1 MNQPATNQ
9 PTTVSSS
16 SPSPAPAAAKPASAG
31 RLIVVLL
38 GLLGLAIAGLAYDN
52 LVAKPGLEA
61 AVTKVDEYAK
71 ERNSKGAKESGPI
84 TPDDIHQAIGMQPTF
99 VEKHP
104 EKHYIVEYYC
114 WWGRLPVIDVRTGN
128 RRHFL
133 AIVYVGDKT
142 MRFSSHHK
150 NEIPT
155 DEALPISDVKP
166 KEGENNRR
174 RWRLPMLRTR
184 RLRPLPATRRPQKTA
199 PAPKEEK

>member
-9 PTTVSSS
+9 PATVTS
-16 SPSPAPAAAKPASAG
+16 SPPSATPTAAKPASAG
-31 RLIVVLL
+31 RLVVLL
-38 GLLGLAIAGLAYDN
+38 GLLGLATAALAYDN

-61 AVTKVDEYAK
+61 AVTKVDDYAK

-104 EKHYIVEYYC
+104 DKHYMVEYYC
-114 WWGRLPVIDVRTGN
+114 WWGRLPVIDLRTGN

-133 AIVYVGDKT
+133 AIVYVGDKA

-155 DEALPISDVKP
+155 DEALPIQDVKP
-166 KEGENNRR
+166 SEGDE
-174 RWRLPMLRTR
+174 PV
-184 RLRPLPATRRPQKTA
+184 PLAAADAPDAPAAAAPGDA
-199 PAPKEEK
+199 PAPKEE